1 MAVLKY
7 ASSFSSKAFIA
18 MQLTVILINMQP
30 IYYKNTLLSSGSG
43 TDNKYLVYY
52 LVRLKLAAHLKCT
65 KLDPVNV
72 VAFWL

>member
-1 MAVLKY
+1 
-7 ASSFSSKAFIA
+7 

-30 IYYKNTLLSSGSG
+30 IYYKNTSLSSGSG
-43 TDNKYLVYY
+43 TDSKYLVYY

-72 VAFWL
+72 TFPFTELTNEVGFSSC